1 MDSGGGGGASHKA
14 ASGSTPSVAAA
25 AAANPTAMLSALM
38 SKRAKLQEELRSIE
52 RQVYEMETTY
62 LQESNQFGSVLKGF
76 ESFLSSSKNT
86 SNLKRSR
93 KFQADERLF
102 SLSSVTS
109 PAVDEH
115 MTGRDGTDGSL
126 GLILAASWQMEE
138 NMDQVVQKAQQLL
151 QTGKENQRREGAREG
166 ETARE
171 YDLRMIQTWTTKMT
185 SN

>member
-14 ASGSTPSVAAA
+14 ASGSAPSAAAA
-25 AAANPTAMLSALM
+25 AAANPMAMLSALM
-38 SKRAKLQEELRSIE
+38 GKRAKLQEELRSIE
-52 RQVYEMETTY
+52 RQVYDMETSY
-62 LQESNQFGSVLKGF
+62 LQESNHFGSVLKGF

-115 MTGRDGTDGSL
+115 LTGRDDG
-126 GLILAASWQMEE
+126 
-138 NMDQVVQKAQQLL
+138 
-151 QTGKENQRREGAREG
+151 
-166 ETARE
+166 RE
-171 YDLRMIQTWTTKMT
+171 YGTRPSKGATTPANGQGKPKKGGRPGGRDGKRIRPSNDPDLDDEDDY
-185 SN
+185 

>member
-1 MDSGGGGGASHKA
+1 MDSGGGGGSGAHKA
-14 ASGSTPSVAAA
+14 ASGSAPSPAQPAP
-25 AAANPTAMLSALM
+25 NPTAMLSVLM

-52 RQVYEMETTY
+52 RQVYDMETTY

-109 PAVDEH
+109 PAVQIVVLNVAEQH
-115 MTGRDGTDGSL
+115 MLSKCYFCPIAFAFWSL
-126 GLILAASWQMEE
+126 LILIPFHF
-138 NMDQVVQKAQQLL
+138 
-151 QTGKENQRREGAREG
+151 RC
-166 ETARE
+166 
-171 YDLRMIQTWTTKMT
+171 I
-185 SN
+185 

>member
-14 ASGSTPSVAAA
+14 VSGSAPSAAA

-115 MTGRDGTDGSL
+115 LTGRDGTVDNLSL
-126 GLILAASWQMEE
+126 IILAASWQMEE
-138 NMDQVVQKAQQLL
+138 NMDQVVQKAQPLL
-151 QTGKENQRREGAREG
+151 QTGRKPKKGGRPGGRDGKRIRPANDP
-166 ETARE
+166 
-171 YDLRMIQTWTTKMT
+171 DLDDEEDF
-185 SN
+185 